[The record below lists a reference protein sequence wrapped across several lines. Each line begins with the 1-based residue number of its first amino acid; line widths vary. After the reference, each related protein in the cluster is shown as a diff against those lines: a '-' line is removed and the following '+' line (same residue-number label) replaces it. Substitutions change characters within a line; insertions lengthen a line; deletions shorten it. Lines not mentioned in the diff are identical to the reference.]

1 MWRERRGI
9 PCQLLS
15 RRLPHTDPNTA
26 KRVSEANSILQT
38 LDIIRFREH
47 LARESEQKLRTSYPE
62 LLQMCKDSGAA
73 QSDAE
78 AERICE
84 ALRAAGIVLKV
95 GDLVYLRPQEVTAM
109 VMRALPDTEAEVLG
123 RLRELEAELAPLAAQ
138 KHKIDTRARRRTNG
152 VLWAGLALLLVQW
165 GLFLRLT
172 FWELSWDV
180 MEPISYF
187 FSSLWGIVAYC
198 YFLVTK
204 EDFAFRH
211 SYSKMNQTFQVGGER
226 DHGFDRARYEQVLQD
241 IRRYRGYLRSATDK
255 PGLDA
260 DENASETE
268 AQPEEVTQAWK
279 GELAR

>member
-1 MWRERRGI
+1 MPFCSTDDDCHRNS
-9 PCQLLS
+9 LLV
-15 RRLPHTDPNTA
+15 LT
-26 KRVSEANSILQT
+26 QT

-47 LARESEQKLRTSYPE
+47 LARESEQKLRVTYPE

-73 QSDAE
+73 HSDSE

-123 RLRELEAELAPLAAQ
+123 RLRELEAELRPLAEQ
-138 KHKIDTRARRRTNG
+138 KHKIDTHARRRTNG
-152 VLWAGLALLLVQW
+152 VLWAGLVLLVVQW
-165 GLFLRLT
+165 SLFLRLT

-187 FSSLWGIVAYC
+187 FSSLWGILAYC

-211 SYSKMNQTFQVGGER
+211 SYSKMTQTFRVGGER
-226 DHGFDRARYEQVLQD
+226 DHGFDRARYEQLLQE
-241 IRRYRGYLRSATDK
+241 IRRYRGYLRAAADNTR
-255 PGLDA
+255 DA
-260 DENASETE
+260 PDAVADGE
-268 AQPEEVTQAWK
+268 AESP
-279 GELAR
+279 GELKFAR